1 MIGLELLDRIKAESS
16 RQSEKLVALR
26 RTLHQNPEIG
36 LELPD
41 TQRVVLDVL
50 SRFPDLEI
58 RTGVRCSSVTAVLRG
73 GAGTSGR
80 SNPVV
85 LLRADMDGLPIE
97 EKTGLSFASQ
107 VQGAMHACGHDL
119 HMAMLCG
126 AVETLYSLREELSVD
141 VVFMFQ
147 PGEEGFGGAKIMLDE
162 GVLSAAG
169 PPVDAAF
176 GLHVFSAGM
185 EPGVFYSRAQTLM
198 AASDVVRV
206 TLRGEGGHGST
217 PYRAKDPIP
226 VACEMILALQ
236 TLVTREVNIFD
247 PVVLT
252 VGSLHAGVAPNV
264 IPDSVEFGISLR
276 TYSEGT
282 RHRMLLR
289 IRELAQGFAVAHGM
303 HVEFVAD
310 DGYPVTTNDP
320 LEHEFALSSISELF
334 GGARVQTMKD
344 PMPGSEDFS
353 FVLNEVPGAFILF
366 GTPAQ
371 GSNTQV
377 APLNHSPLA
386 EFDDS
391 LLVDGACVL
400 ATLAATYTA
409 RRKAYQP

>member
-1 MIGLELLDRIKAESS
+1 MDRIKAESN

-26 RTLHQNPEIG
+26 RILHQNPEIG
-36 LELPD
+36 LDLPD

-50 SRFPDLEI
+50 SQFPDLEI
-58 RTGVRCSSVTAVLRG
+58 QIGVQCSSVTAVLRG
-73 GAGTSGR
+73 GAGTPGG

-85 LLRADMDGLPIE
+85 LLRADMDGLPVE
-97 EKTGLSFASQ
+97 EKTSLPFASR
-107 VQGAMHACGHDL
+107 VKGAMHACGHDL

-126 AVETLYSLREELSVD
+126 AVETLYSVREELSVD

-147 PGEEGFGGAKIMLDE
+147 PGEEGYGGAKLMLDE

-169 PPVDAAF
+169 QPVDAAF

-185 EPGVFYSRAQTLM
+185 EPGVFYSRPQTLM
-198 AASDVVRV
+198 AAADVVRV

-252 VGSLHAGVAPNV
+252 VGTLHAGAAPNV

-276 TYSEGT
+276 TYSEDT

-289 IRELAQGFAVAHGM
+289 IRELTQGFAGAHGM
-303 HVEFVAD
+303 HVEFDVD
-310 DGYPVTTNDP
+310 EGYPVTRNDP
-320 LEHEFALSSISELF
+320 LEHEFALSSISKIF
-334 GGARVQTMKD
+334 GESRVQTMKD

-353 FVLNEVPGAFILF
+353 FVLNEVPGAFILL
-366 GTPAQ
+366 GTPAK
-371 GSNTQV
+371 GSNAAD

-391 LLVDGACVL
+391 LLVDGVCVL
-400 ATLAATYTA
+400 ATLAAA
-409 RRKAYQP
+409 FPSRRKAYQP